1 MRLSHCTLP
10 GEPWHS
16 PSSPWRAGRAADGT
30 YRQDGVWTG
39 VEKVRSYVPCPPS
52 PFSSYCADLPCSNPE
67 RGCTP
72 DFSIHKTLPRP
83 PSFFDCLITWPSHP
97 STYKPAILHSST
109 NKKTL
114 HHKLSTSSDANLD
127 NRPSH
132 RPDSSSTLV
141 VRPYQQSKAQ
151 GLHLTATAAAMMV
164 SPVRPSKKH
173 YDSSSSSSS
182 YGSFSS
188 SDSDVSASS
197 VRASMERPI
206 ASIEVIRCLRCARC
220 VEMTTTDDASMYGMI
235 RVGTGIYYCDRCAR
249 MTGYGK

>member
-1 MRLSHCTLP
+1 
-10 GEPWHS
+10 
-16 PSSPWRAGRAADGT
+16 
-30 YRQDGVWTG
+30 
-39 VEKVRSYVPCPPS
+39 
-52 PFSSYCADLPCSNPE
+52 
-67 RGCTP
+67 
-72 DFSIHKTLPRP
+72 
-83 PSFFDCLITWPSHP
+83 
-97 STYKPAILHSST
+97 
-109 NKKTL
+109 
-114 HHKLSTSSDANLD
+114 
-127 NRPSH
+127 
-132 RPDSSSTLV
+132 
-141 VRPYQQSKAQ
+141 
-151 GLHLTATAAAMMV
+151 MMV

-206 ASIEVIRCLRCARC
+206 ASIEIIRCLRCARC